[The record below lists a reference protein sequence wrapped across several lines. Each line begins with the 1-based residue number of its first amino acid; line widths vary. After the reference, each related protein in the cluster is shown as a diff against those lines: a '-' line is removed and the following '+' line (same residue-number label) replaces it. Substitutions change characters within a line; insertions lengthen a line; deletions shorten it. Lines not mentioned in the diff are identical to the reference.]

1 MGVYKTYY
9 SYIKKI
15 KLVDLLWYIGFFKL
29 CFILFCLCHIKVT
42 LWDHGSMKYLPF
54 LGPFPCKWYI
64 ELMFKKFSLHK
75 IFVSTYWKLSKVNFI
90 VSLFLNHG
98 ENIQQLW
105 NHCTIL
111 LLMFLPSF
119 CKLELHFKVSVPLPY
134 WGKFLMW
141 KKYEVDAIQSISDLR
156 CPGKW

>member
-1 MGVYKTYY
+1 MRSQICFEVVHP
-9 SYIKKI
+9 KKKLSWNQQTMRFKRGGGLQDLLFLYEKKE

-29 CFILFCLCHIKVT
+29 CFILLCLCHTKVT
-42 LWDHGSMKYLPF
+42 LWDHGSMKYLLF

-64 ELMFKKFSLHK
+64 EMMFKKFSLHK

-111 LLMFLPSF
+111 LLLFFAFFLQVGVAF
-119 CKLELHFKVSVPLPY
+119 
-134 WGKFLMW
+134 
-141 KKYEVDAIQSISDLR
+141 
-156 CPGKW
+156 